1 MRILKNI
8 KWYEWFI
15 LLFSIA
21 ATVTQVYFEME
32 LIEKMAELIQKV
44 RTVQAVAA
52 IWQPGK
58 WMLIYS
64 AIILSCA

>member
-21 ATVTQVYFEME
+21 APVTQVYFEME

-52 IWQPGK
+52 IWKPGK
-58 WMLIYS
+58 GS
-64 AIILSCA
+64 